1 MVEPGE
7 VAVWRAACRDDAFLR
22 AAADCDPGD
31 AASLSRLRALVGRPD
46 RAAEI
51 TRAAISI
58 VGARTKGQA
67 KFGDV
72 AATLLADAEGVEQA
86 TSRRAARPKAI
97 RFARLIDAGY
107 AGPVL
112 DLGCGIGA
120 DAWAL
125 KEVGVLGVVAVDI
138 DPVRAAMAAE
148 NAGVPSVVAD
158 LNTIATGGV
167 LDVRGRLIHLDPAR
181 RTRAEGE
188 TRQRRTFALDELE
201 PSPATLRRLIERSAG
216 AAVKLSPGMYVHDVN
231 EALGEGEACFY
242 SEPAGRGEGAARKLT
257 QAVWFTGALTDRP
270 AVDVAVP
277 RRAVL
282 VRADD
287 GWDEFDGEPV
297 DARDL
302 KVSPLGRLLVV
313 PDPAAERAQLLHR
326 LGLATLHPGLG
337 LLTGDAWPVEIPG
350 AWGRAYE
357 VVADMPWRP
366 AKVRRWLVEHD
377 ATLDAVK
384 TRGRACEPD
393 AVLRELR
400 GCAKKNAAPGGA
412 ALTLF
417 VLRLGK
423 SVVAILTRPLPTKLA
438 DAEAAP
444 PHPTP

>member
-7 VAVWRAACRDDAFLR
+7 VAVWRAAWRDEALLR
-22 AAADCDPGD
+22 AAADCEPGD
-31 AASLSRLRALVGRPD
+31 AASLSRLRALVGQSD
-46 RAAEI
+46 CAAEI
-51 TRAAISI
+51 TRATLSI
-58 VGARTKGQA
+58 VAARTKGQA
-67 KFGDV
+67 KFGDE
-72 AATLLADAEGVEQA
+72 AAGLFADAEGVEQA
-86 TSRRAARPKAI
+86 TSRRAARPKAD
-97 RFARLIDAGY
+97 RFARLTDAGH

-125 KEVGVLGVVAVDI
+125 KEGGVPGVIAVDL
-138 DPVRAAMAAE
+138 DPVRTAMATE
-148 NAGVPSVVAD
+148 NTGVSSVVAD
-158 LNTIATGGV
+158 LNTIATGGA

-181 RTRAEGE
+181 RRRANGE
-188 TRQRRTFALDELE
+188 TRQRRTFALEELE
-201 PSPATLRRLIERSAG
+201 PGPATLRRLIERSAG
-216 AAVKLSPGMYVHDVN
+216 AAVKLSPGMDVQDVN

-242 SEPAGRGEGAARKLT
+242 SEPVGRGEGTARKMT
-257 QAVWFTGALTDRP
+257 QAVWFTGALRNRP
-270 AVDVAVP
+270 AVDLAAS

-282 VRADD
+282 VQADD
-287 GWDEFDGEPV
+287 SWDELAGEPM

-302 KVSPLGRLLVV
+302 NVSPLARLLVV

-337 LLTGDAWPVEIPG
+337 LLTCEAWPVEIPG

-366 AKVRRWLVEHD
+366 AKVRRWLAD
-377 ATLDAVK
+377 RGAALDAVK
-384 TRGRACEPD
+384 TRGRACDPD

-400 GCAKKNAAPGGA
+400 GRATKNAAPGGA

-417 VLRLGK
+417 VLRLGR
-423 SVVAILTRPLPTKLA
+423 SVVAILTRPIATQPA

-444 PHPTP
+444 PRPTP